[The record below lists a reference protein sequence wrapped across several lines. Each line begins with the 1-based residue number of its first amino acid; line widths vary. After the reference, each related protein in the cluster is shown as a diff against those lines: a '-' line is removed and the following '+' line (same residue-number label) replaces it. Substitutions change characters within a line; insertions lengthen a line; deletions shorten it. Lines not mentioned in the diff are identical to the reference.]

1 MRDKSS
7 ETLKKP
13 WAYLDFETK
22 CYIVFPAAL
31 RNNVRNKGMETE
43 LFIHEWGFPGGFRL
57 AQRGKG
63 VKEIGLSKR
72 GAACV

>member
-31 RNNVRNKGMETE
+31 RNNIRNKRMETE
-43 LFIHEWGFPGGFRL
+43 LFVHEWGFSRWF
-57 AQRGKG
+57 Q
-63 VKEIGLSKR
+63 ISTKR
-72 GAACV
+72 QGS

>member
-1 MRDKSS
+1 MLGTKEWKLNCSS
-7 ETLKKP
+7 MNG
-13 WAYLDFETK
+13 
-22 CYIVFPAAL
+22 VS
-31 RNNVRNKGMETE
+31 
-43 LFIHEWGFPGGFRL
+43 PGGFRL